1 MEWYFS
7 FNPLLRG
14 VTWAFGTWL
23 IMETTKPSFAFV
35 DYDGE
40 YIPRPFGGKKMTETE
55 DGEVIAGT
63 WLTWWSLPLLMFVIF
78 GLFV

>member
-1 MEWYFS
+1 MDWYFS

-14 VTWAFGTWL
+14 VAWGIGTWL
-23 IMETTKPSFAFV
+23 ILEITKPSFAFV

-40 YIPRPFGGKKMTETE
+40 YMARPFGKKMTETE
-55 DGEVIAGT
+55 DGEVISGT